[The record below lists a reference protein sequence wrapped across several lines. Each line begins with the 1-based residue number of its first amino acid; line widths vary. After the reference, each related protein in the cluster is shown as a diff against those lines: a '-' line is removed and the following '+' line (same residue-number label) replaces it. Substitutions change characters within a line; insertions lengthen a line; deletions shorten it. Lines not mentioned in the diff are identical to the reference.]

1 MTKDIGHLKGL
12 NPQEITRY
20 LSQATKTGQRY
31 WEALKLLDN
40 QAFNQKRANAYKKAF
55 HIKYDY
61 LINSLNKLPNGKFDE
76 SFIKGIKACLKAKS
90 DLPFYEDF
98 YWNYFLTYNVNSII
112 DYAYTLSETEK
123 DMCKTLLISSIQ
135 YYRDTGGSNNR
146 HVRPAEKVS
155 KNSNK
160 SAPKI
165 SKLDIKNE
173 VTSSIYKSQQ
183 TEKQNLEEQSQKTTF
198 STNNKNMDIKSFANE
213 LYSSAL
219 EEAKK
224 NDTSIDIELARSI
237 LDIMSEC
244 GEISTYELCQFKKGH
259 AMLTAYSYNEDM
271 ESLDLFL
278 FSKVS
283 TPTSKIDVETVQGK
297 YSSLSDFYRE
307 ALRNNPFFGAELDK
321 EVKSAICL
329 IKEAREKIQRVRLFF
344 LTNGMVEPSPILN
357 FSEDNEYEH
366 IFMEYSTWDLSR
378 VFRMN
383 SLNNGNENIE
393 IDFYLNYKAK
403 IQCLRVEDENP
414 KIDAYFAIMPG
425 NILAKVYEQYKQTL
439 LEGNVRLFLQ
449 NTNKVNRQI
458 CKTIK
463 ERPEMFFSFNNGI
476 SATAKHI
483 EFGSGGSKS
492 APYITKITDL
502 QIVNGGQTTASIASM
517 QEYDLSKVFVPMK
530 ISVIKDEEEYADI
543 VKEIATS
550 ANSQSAIKRSDFLSG
565 DEYLQALEK
574 ISRAETEPVT
584 KTRWYFERKRGQYR
598 SELSCLYGYD
608 KTLFSSTYPK
618 NQLLEKSDVAKLALL
633 WDMKPYFACKSKEI
647 VAVTYFSNIRDNK
660 EVNIDGAYYRNI
672 VSIALLYDKVIDCV
686 KEKYIKLYGAY
697 SSKISYYVISS
708 IAYLTDQKFN
718 LDFIWN
724 NQKVQSGM
732 GTIIKKL
739 SELVNNHLFD
749 EFRPQ
754 YPKEESCWIDLK
766 AKLDDLEEIKQK
778 LDAFCQSEM
787 TANNNTKEKEKDEL
801 IEQVFSIPAPL
812 WSAIAEW
819 GKQTGKLSMVERMRA
834 MGYADKRRSLIKLKT
849 PEMAKKAIELEQ
861 KARELGFSMQSF

>member
-1 MTKDIGHLKGL
+1 MEKNFLERNIEKEKKLKD
-12 NPQEITRY
+12 
-20 LSQATKTGQRY
+20 Y
-31 WEALKLLDN
+31 WKVSNNNLYGKV
-40 QAFNQKRANAYKKAF
+40 R
-55 HIKYDY
+55 HIKKDRYTLT
-61 LINSLNKLPNGKFDE
+61 LIKKSNGEMLFYPNGDIVSIFFIDKSEILEDGQFYKFQWTIANRRDPNVFKIKLSPNNE
-76 SFIKGIKACLKAKS
+76 FIKLTGHSNI
-90 DLPFYEDF
+90 LPKNKEP
-98 YWNYFLTYNVNSII
+98 NNISR
-112 DYAYTLSETEK
+112 
-123 DMCKTLLISSIQ
+123 LL
-135 YYRDTGGSNNR
+135 
-146 HVRPAEKVS
+146 
-155 KNSNK
+155 
-160 SAPKI
+160 
-165 SKLDIKNE
+165 
-173 VTSSIYKSQQ
+173 
-183 TEKQNLEEQSQKTTF
+183 
-198 STNNKNMDIKSFANE
+198 TNNKNMDIKSFANE

-244 GEISTYELCQFKKGH
+244 GEISTYELCPFKKGH

-278 FSKVS
+278 FSKVP
-283 TPTSKIDVETVQGK
+283 TPTGKIDIETVQGK
-297 YSSLSDFYRE
+297 YSSLSEFYRE
-307 ALRNNPFFGAELDK
+307 SLRSNPFFGAELDE
-321 EVKSAICL
+321 EVKNAFCL

-344 LTNGMVEPSPILN
+344 LTNGIVEPSPILN
-357 FSEDNEYEH
+357 FSENNEYEH

-383 SLNNGNENIE
+383 SLNNGSENIE

-414 KIDAYFAIMPG
+414 KVDAYFAIMPG

-483 EFGSGGSKS
+483 EFGSGGSKA

-517 QEYDLSKVFVPMK
+517 QECDLSKVFVPMK

-574 ISRAETEPVT
+574 ISKTETEPVA

-608 KTLFSSTYPK
+608 KTLFTSTYPK

-633 WDMKPYFACKSKEI
+633 WDLKPYLACKSKEI

-660 EVNIDGAYYRNI
+660 DIHIDGVYYRNI
-672 VSIALLYDKVIDCV
+672 ISLALLYDKVIGCV
-686 KEKYIKLYGAY
+686 KEKYLKLYGAY
-697 SSKISYYVISS
+697 SSKIAYYVISS
-708 IAYLTDQKFN
+708 IAYLTDKKFN

-724 NQKVQSGM
+724 NQKVQSGT
-732 GTIIKKL
+732 GAIIKKL
-739 SELVNNHLFD
+739 SELVHNHLF
-749 EFRPQ
+749 EELSPQ
-754 YPKEESCWIDLK
+754 YPKEESCWTELK
-766 AKLDDLEEIKQK
+766 TKLDDLEEIKIK
-778 LDAFCQSEM
+778 LGAFCQSEM
-787 TANNNTKEKEKDEL
+787 TVNYTKEKEKNEL
-801 IEQVFSIPAPL
+801 IEQAFSIPAPL

-834 MGYADKRRSLIKLKT
+834 MGYADKRRSLVKLKT
-849 PEMAKKAIELEQ
+849 PEMAEKAIELEQ